1 MEDIGEVRPED
12 VLEVAVGAV
21 EEAHGGEGVLLFEGV
36 EGDQAQLLLLLVL
49 MLLLEELRLLLMLI
63 LE

>member
-36 EGDQAQLLLLLVL
+36 EGDQAPLLLLLVL
-49 MLLLEELRLLLMLI
+49 MLFWRS
-63 LE
+63 